1 MAEKKSHY
9 IEGNIVSTGDTNTFD
24 GTVAITGAL
33 SCTTKVTIAGAT
45 GTFGGSNIIIT
56 ADCANTTAAGLAWT
70 SGVPVFS
77 AGQAYITVKAGATT
91 FRIPLWLNA

>member
-9 IEGNIVSTGDTNTFD
+9 IEGNIVATGDTNSFS
-24 GTVAITGAL
+24 GTM
-33 SCTTKVTIAGAT
+33 TIAGAS
-45 GTFGGSNIIIT
+45 GTFGGSGIVIT
-56 ADCANTTAAGLAWT
+56 ADCANTKAAGLAWT
-70 SGVPVFS
+70 SGAPVFS

>member
-1 MAEKKSHY
+1 MAEKKTSF
-9 IEGNIVSTGDTNTFD
+9 IEGNCTFLGDSNTID
-24 GTVAITGAL
+24 GTLAVTGAL
-33 SCTTKVTIAGAT
+33 SCTTTFTIAGAS
-45 GTFGGSNIIIT
+45 GTFGGSNIVIT

-91 FRIPLWLNA
+91 FRIPVWFNA